1 MSNLPIFSQQLSG
14 HIIKLDRK
22 HANEPGFKGVST
34 SLNDREHANEPGF
47 KVVSTSL
54 NHISESGAC
63 HFRAGGNVKA
73 MGVMMKFKAGDHH

>member
-1 MSNLPIFSQQLSG
+1 MSTSLCQIHILFFSQQLRG
-14 HIIKLDRK
+14 HIKLDRK

-63 HFRAGGNVKA
+63 HLELGEMLRPWG
-73 MGVMMKFKAGDHH
+73 